1 MAENM
6 NDKRRISLMLVQ
18 ESLWKVEDKL
28 NVILESVAD
37 HEAELIRLRHLV
49 NLITERIRALESC
62 SKRSAAR
69 EDKNGPR

>member
-37 HEAELIRLRHLV
+37 HEAELIRLRRLV
-49 NLITERIRALESC
+49 NLISERIGALESH
-62 SKRSAAR
+62 SKRGTAR